1 MSVPHQNP
9 PTDQTAIEDAA
20 MAWLSERDDGF
31 TAERAREFDAW
42 CKVDSRHAAAVVRLE
57 KTLSLLGTLPAFR
70 PELNRHFGRHSP
82 PRPQSLVLKF
92 PALRR
97 RATWMSVGLAAA
109 LVLGVFG
116 FRSFRAASIE
126 QHYATAAAGYERVRL
141 GDGST
146 LELNGASAV
155 RTRFTAA
162 ERSVQ
167 LDAGEAHFAVSHDPA
182 RPFVVRAGGVVVRA
196 VGTAFNVRYTAGA
209 VEVIVVEGKVRVES
223 ADAAPTSATPLPLV
237 SAGER
242 VLVSSVATSPPP
254 LVEKIEP
261 TALSESLTWQRRL
274 VDFADEP
281 LREIV
286 RQFNLHNRVQ
296 LVLADPALGAQRI
309 GGTFARGEVEAFVR
323 LLERDGEIVTER
335 RGDDTIVLRRR

>member
-1 MSVPHQNP
+1 MSTSRQNP
-9 PTDQTAIEDAA
+9 PPDQSATEDAA
-20 MAWLSERDDGF
+20 MAWLAERDDGF
-31 TAERAREFDAW
+31 TAERAREFAAW
-42 CKVDSRHAAAVVRLE
+42 CSADARHAAAVVRME
-57 KTLSLLGTLPAFR
+57 KTLGLLDTLPAFR

-82 PRPQSLVLKF
+82 PRPPSLVLKF

-97 RATWMSVGLAAA
+97 HATWLGVGLAAA
-109 LVLGVFG
+109 LVLGVLG
-116 FRSFRAASIE
+116 IRSFRAASIE

-141 GDGST
+141 DDGST
-146 LELNGASAV
+146 LELNGASTV

-196 VGTAFNVRYTAGA
+196 VGTAFNVRHTAGA

-223 ADAAPTSATPLPLV
+223 ADATPASAAPPPLV

-242 VLVSSVATSPPP
+242 VIVSSVATSSPP
-254 LVEKIEP
+254 LVEKIAA
-261 TALSESLTWQRRL
+261 TALSESLAWQRRL

-281 LREIV
+281 LSEIV

-296 LVLADPALGAQRI
+296 LVLADSALGAQRI

-323 LLERDGEIVTER
+323 LLERDGEIVAER
-335 RGDDTIVLRRR
+335 RGDIVIVLRRR